1 MGGSLIGGASA
12 LTAGASLIGGGVNAG
27 ASSAAAQQE
36 LAAAQQAGQ
45 ANLNA
50 FGSTQQSL
58 QPYSNVGTN
67 NLSGLSTA
75 ANDASNPT
83 NPYLTEA
90 NQLVG
95 LGNQTVGNANPYQQ
109 AGQGDIGTA
118 NQYNSV
124 AGGLLNSASQ
134 VAQGAS
140 PYLSAA
146 SADFG
151 AQQGQAA
158 GAAATTNT
166 LANGLTPAYLE
177 QTPGYQFTLQQGL
190 ESTQNGAAA
199 RGLGTSGA
207 ANKAAASY
215 ATGLANDTYQNQF
228 QDTLATAQQQNA
240 NASTYG
246 TAGTNQLAGAGETL
260 NQAGTFG
267 NLGTQQGAIG
277 NNFLSA
283 ASGENAL
290 AGTSLNQASILG
302 GLSGQLNSEGLAY
315 QANLAQPYNQLM
327 GVAGL
332 GENAT
337 AATGQLRQA
346 AYTNYGNEIT
356 GGANASAAGTI
367 GSANALTN
375 GLTSG
380 TNTLGQYALYSQL
393 LGNSNGTSGV
403 YTPGLQSYGAAG
415 ANDLQS
421 LGFLPP
427 SIND

>member
-1 MGGSLIGGASA
+1 MRQTRISRPVRATSARPTSTTAS
-12 LTAGASLIGGGVNAG
+12 
-27 ASSAAAQQE
+27 
-36 LAAAQQAGQ
+36 
-45 ANLNA
+45 
-50 FGSTQQSL
+50 
-58 QPYSNVGTN
+58 
-67 NLSGLSTA
+67 
-75 ANDASNPT
+75 
-83 NPYLTEA
+83 
-90 NQLVG
+90 
-95 LGNQTVGNANPYQQ
+95 
-109 AGQGDIGTA
+109 
-118 NQYNSV
+118 

-290 AGTSLNQASILG
+290 AGTSVNQASVLGNLASGLNTQGAEYQSNIGQDYGELG
-302 GLSGQLNSEGLAY
+302 GLVNTGYGAQTQLSNLLANAYSGYGND
-315 QANLAQPYNQLM
+315 LM
-327 GVAGL
+327 GAG
-332 GENAT
+332 T
-337 AATGQLRQA
+337 AQ
-346 AYTNYGNEIT
+346 
-356 GGANASAAGTI
+356 AAGTV
-367 GSANALTN
+367 GATNALSS
-375 GLTSG
+375 GLTG
-380 TNTLGQYALYSQL
+380 TGNAYSQYALCTIKL
-393 LGNSNGTSGV
+393 LNGGAAPSGNSVTYG
-403 YTPGLQSYGAAG
+403 GLY
-415 ANDLQS
+415 
-421 LGFLPP
+421 
-427 SIND
+427 